1 LIFNKDFFSHLFEG
15 KGFLA
20 KMTSIEIPLR
30 ESTEVVEV
38 FLDELPEDPQEIS
51 VIIADESAP
60 ISLYYQFAVHL
71 IQLRQCIYS
80 L

>member
-1 LIFNKDFFSHLFEG
+1 
-15 KGFLA
+15 
-20 KMTSIEIPLR
+20 MTSIEIPLK

-60 ISLYYQFAVHL
+60 ISLYYQFAVNL
-71 IQLRQCIYS
+71 IQL